1 MDQMGPKGLQRG
13 STGGLRGDKRGS
25 RGVPDYTKSSG
36 QFDKG
41 FHEVVPN
48 FLSLY
53 ISVNIVLGTYFT
65 KYKILYNISVM
76 F

>member
-1 MDQMGPKGLQRG
+1 MLAWCSMGGGGSNLDQMGPKGAQRG
-13 STGGLRGDKRGS
+13 STGGLRGDKRGF

-48 FLSLY
+48 FL
-53 ISVNIVLGTYFT
+53 
-65 KYKILYNISVM
+65 
-76 F
+76 